1 MFLSDHSLLWE
12 DEEVGIIIA
21 EKLNIDWLRVN
32 RWDKKEKTLARTK
45 KYKKRYN
52 MPHE

>member
-12 DEEVGIIIA
+12 DEEVGKIIA

-32 RWDKKEKTLARTK
+32 RWDKKEKALARTK
-45 KYKKRYN
+45 K
-52 MPHE
+52 